1 MNKNTSEI
9 ANTIS
14 LNVKKYRIM
23 NNLTQSKLAEL
34 LFLDTQYYSQLER
47 GERNFTIE
55 KLVML
60 CDIFHVGIE
69 KLITVDNEKSSDNSE
84 LISSI
89 TKHIKKLKLPQLKAL
104 EKFITEILPFIN

>member
-1 MNKNTSEI
+1 MNKTSSDI
-9 ANTIS
+9 TNTIS
-14 LNVKKYRIM
+14 SNVKKYRTM

-34 LFLDTQYYSQLER
+34 LFLDVQYYSQLER

-69 KLITVDNEKSSDNSE
+69 KLITVDNEKPTDNSE

-89 TKHIKKLKLPQLKAL
+89 TKQIKKLNLSQLKAL
-104 EKFITEILPFIN
+104 DKFVNEIIPFIS